1 MALSLAPAHLKRYA
15 EVARLFLKFARGP
28 LASEL
33 RSDLPRDTGA
43 EDVAEGNPEELAR
56 DLEAM
61 GPTFIK
67 LGQLLSSRADLLP
80 GPYLEALSRLQD
92 DVEPFSF
99 GQVEEIVEAE
109 LGVRLSAAFSE
120 FEAAPLAAA
129 SLGQVHRARLRDGRP
144 VAVKVQRP
152 GIREQ
157 IVEDLATL
165 RELASLLDKHST
177 IGAQY
182 GLEGLVDSFGRAL
195 IGELDYR
202 REAQNLIRLHRNL
215 ERFEDLEV
223 PLPVQDYT
231 TERVLTM
238 DYLEGRKVTQLDPL
252 TRIDLDG
259 GALADELFRAYL
271 HQVVVDGFFHADP
284 HGGNVILTEDGRLGL
299 IDLGMVGRI
308 APRMRDALFRLIVAI
323 GEGRGDD
330 AADRALAIG
339 QHLEHFDEE
348 EARRR
353 IAEVVGE
360 FDSARLG
367 DVAIGRAVIAVS
379 RAAAETGV
387 RVPAELTMLG
397 KTLWNLDEIGRA
409 LDPEFDPAATIRRE
423 APTLLRHRMAQRL
436 TPGHVASALMDMKEL
451 AQELPRRIN
460 AVLDVLSKNALRLKV
475 DAFDE
480 VALIEGLQKIANRIA
495 MGVVLAALIV
505 GAAIVMQIPT
515 RWTLLGYPALAMILF
530 AAAAL
535 GGIALITS
543 IVTTDRR
550 RRKRGP

>member
-33 RSDLPRDTGA
+33 RSDLAREAGD
-43 EDVAEGNPEELAR
+43 EDVGQGKPEELAR

-80 GPYLEALSRLQD
+80 APYLEALSRLQD

-99 GQVEEIVEAE
+99 GQVEEIVVAE
-109 LGVRLSAAFSE
+109 LGARLSSAFSE

-165 RELASLLDKHST
+165 RELAAFLDKHSA

-182 GLEGLVDSFGRAL
+182 GLEGLVEAFGRAL

-202 REAQNLIRLHRNL
+202 REAQNLTRLHRNL
-215 ERFEDLEV
+215 ESFESLEV
-223 PLPVQDYT
+223 PLPIEDYT

-238 DYLEGRKVTQLDPL
+238 DYLEGRKVTLLDPL
-252 TRIDLDG
+252 TRIDIDG
-259 GALADELFRAYL
+259 GSLADELFRAYL

-284 HGGNVILTEDGRLGL
+284 HAGNVILTEDGRLGL

-330 AADRALAIG
+330 AAERALAIG
-339 QHLEHFDEE
+339 EHLEHFDEAE
-348 EARRR
+348 SRRR

-367 DVAIGRAVIAVS
+367 DFAIGRAVIAVS

-409 LDPEFDPAATIRRE
+409 LDPDFDPAATIRRE

-436 TPGHVASALMDMKEL
+436 TPGHVASALMDVKEL
-451 AQELPRRIN
+451 AQELPRRVN
-460 AVLDVLSKNALRLKV
+460 AVLDVLAKNAFRLKV

-515 RWTLLGYPALAMILF
+515 RWTVLGYPALAMILF

-550 RRKRGP
+550 RRQRKS

>member
-1 MALSLAPAHLKRYA
+1 MTLSLAPAHLKRYA

-33 RSDLPRDTGA
+33 RSDLAREAGD
-43 EDVAEGNPEELAR
+43 EDVGQGKPEELAR

-80 GPYLEALSRLQD
+80 APYLEALSRLQD

-99 GQVEEIVEAE
+99 GQVEEIVVAE
-109 LGVRLSAAFSE
+109 LGARLSSAFSE

-152 GIREQ
+152 GIRVQ

-165 RELASLLDKHST
+165 RELAAFLDKHSA

-182 GLEGLVDSFGRAL
+182 GLEGLVEAFGRAL

-202 REAQNLIRLHRNL
+202 REAQNLTRLHRNL
-215 ERFEDLEV
+215 ESFESLEV
-223 PLPVQDYT
+223 PLPIEDYT

-238 DYLEGRKVTQLDPL
+238 DYLEGRKVTLLDPL
-252 TRIDLDG
+252 TRIDIDG
-259 GALADELFRAYL
+259 GSLADELFRAYL

-284 HGGNVILTEDGRLGL
+284 HAGNVILTEDGRLGL

-330 AADRALAIG
+330 AAERALAIG
-339 QHLEHFDEE
+339 EHLEHFDEAE
-348 EARRR
+348 SRRR

-367 DVAIGRAVIAVS
+367 DFAIGRAVIAVS

-409 LDPEFDPAATIRRE
+409 LDPDFDPAATIRRE

-436 TPGHVASALMDMKEL
+436 TPGHVASALMDVKEL
-451 AQELPRRIN
+451 AQELPRRVN
-460 AVLDVLSKNALRLKV
+460 AVLDVLAKNALRLKV

-515 RWTLLGYPALAMILF
+515 RWTVLGYPALAMILF

-550 RRKRGP
+550 RRRRKS

>member
-33 RSDLPRDTGA
+33 RSDLAREAGD
-43 EDVAEGNPEELAR
+43 EDVGQGKPEELAR
-56 DLEAM
+56 DLEAL

-80 GPYLEALSRLQD
+80 APYLEALSRLQD

-99 GQVEEIVEAE
+99 GQVEEIVVAE
-109 LGVRLSAAFSE
+109 LGARLSSAFSE

-165 RELASLLDKHST
+165 RELAAFLDKHSA

-182 GLEGLVDSFGRAL
+182 GLEGLVEAFGRAL

-202 REAQNLIRLHRNL
+202 REAQNLTRLHRNL
-215 ERFEDLEV
+215 ESFESLEV
-223 PLPVQDYT
+223 PLPIEDYT

-238 DYLEGRKVTQLDPL
+238 DYLEGRKVTLLDPL
-252 TRIDLDG
+252 TRIDIDG
-259 GALADELFRAYL
+259 GSLADELFRAYL

-284 HGGNVILTEDGRLGL
+284 HAGNVILTEDGRLGL

-330 AADRALAIG
+330 AAERALAIG
-339 QHLEHFDEE
+339 EHLEHFDEAE
-348 EARRR
+348 SRRR

-367 DVAIGRAVIAVS
+367 DFAIGRAVIAVS

-409 LDPEFDPAATIRRE
+409 LDPDFDPAATIRRE

-436 TPGHVASALMDMKEL
+436 TPGHVASALMDVKEL
-451 AQELPRRIN
+451 AQELPRRVN
-460 AVLDVLSKNALRLKV
+460 AVLDVLAKNALRLKV

-515 RWTLLGYPALAMILF
+515 RWTVLGYPALAMILF

-550 RRKRGP
+550 RRRRKS

>member
-1 MALSLAPAHLKRYA
+1 MTLSLAPAHLKRYA

-33 RSDLPRDTGA
+33 RSDLAREAGD
-43 EDVAEGNPEELAR
+43 EDVGQGKPEELAR
-56 DLEAM
+56 DLEAL

-80 GPYLEALSRLQD
+80 APYLEALSRLQD

-99 GQVEEIVEAE
+99 GQVEEIVVAE
-109 LGVRLSAAFSE
+109 LGARLSSAFSE

-165 RELASLLDKHST
+165 RELAAFLDKHSA

-182 GLEGLVDSFGRAL
+182 GLEGLVEAFGRAL

-202 REAQNLIRLHRNL
+202 REAQNLTRLHRNL
-215 ERFEDLEV
+215 ESFESLEV
-223 PLPVQDYT
+223 PLPIEDYT

-238 DYLEGRKVTQLDPL
+238 DYLEGRKVTLLDPL
-252 TRIDLDG
+252 TRIDIDG
-259 GALADELFRAYL
+259 GSLADELFRAYL

-284 HGGNVILTEDGRLGL
+284 HAGNVILTEDGRLGL

-330 AADRALAIG
+330 AAERALAIG
-339 QHLEHFDEE
+339 EHLEHFDEAE
-348 EARRR
+348 SRRR

-367 DVAIGRAVIAVS
+367 DFAIGRAVIAVS

-409 LDPEFDPAATIRRE
+409 LDPDFDPAATIRRE

-436 TPGHVASALMDMKEL
+436 TPGHVASALMDVKEL
-451 AQELPRRIN
+451 AQELPRRVN
-460 AVLDVLSKNALRLKV
+460 AVLDVLAKNALRLKV

-515 RWTLLGYPALAMILF
+515 RWTVLGYPALAMILF

-550 RRKRGP
+550 RRRRKS

>member
-33 RSDLPRDTGA
+33 RSDLAREAGD
-43 EDVAEGNPEELAR
+43 EDVGQGKPEELAR
-56 DLEAM
+56 DLEAL

-80 GPYLEALSRLQD
+80 APYLEALSRLQD

-99 GQVEEIVEAE
+99 GQVEEIVVAE
-109 LGVRLSAAFSE
+109 LGARLSSAFSE

-165 RELASLLDKHST
+165 RELAAFLDKHSA

-182 GLEGLVDSFGRAL
+182 GLEGLVEAFGRAL

-202 REAQNLIRLHRNL
+202 REAQNLTRLHRNL
-215 ERFEDLEV
+215 ESFESLEV
-223 PLPVQDYT
+223 PLPIEDYT

-238 DYLEGRKVTQLDPL
+238 DYLEGRKVTLLDPL
-252 TRIDLDG
+252 TRIDIDG
-259 GALADELFRAYL
+259 GSLADELFRAYL

-284 HGGNVILTEDGRLGL
+284 HAGNVILTEDGRLGL

-330 AADRALAIG
+330 AAERALAIG
-339 QHLEHFDEE
+339 EHLEHFDEAE
-348 EARRR
+348 SRRR

-367 DVAIGRAVIAVS
+367 DFAIGRAVIAVS

-409 LDPEFDPAATIRRE
+409 LDPDFDPAATIRRE

-436 TPGHVASALMDMKEL
+436 TPGHVASALMDVKEL
-451 AQELPRRIN
+451 AQELPRRVN
-460 AVLDVLSKNALRLKV
+460 AVLDVLAKNALRLKV

-515 RWTLLGYPALAMILF
+515 RWTVLGYPALAMILF

-550 RRKRGP
+550 RRQRKS

>member
-1 MALSLAPAHLKRYA
+1 MTLSLAPAHLKRYA

-33 RSDLPRDTGA
+33 RSDLAREAGD
-43 EDVAEGNPEELAR
+43 EDVGQGKPEELAR
-56 DLEAM
+56 DLEAL

-80 GPYLEALSRLQD
+80 APYLEALSRLQD

-99 GQVEEIVEAE
+99 GQVEEIVVAE
-109 LGVRLSAAFSE
+109 LGARLSSAFSE

-165 RELASLLDKHST
+165 RELAAFLDKHSA

-182 GLEGLVDSFGRAL
+182 GLEGLVEAFGRAL

-202 REAQNLIRLHRNL
+202 REAQNLTRLHRNL
-215 ERFEDLEV
+215 ASFESLEV
-223 PLPVQDYT
+223 PLPIEDYT

-238 DYLEGRKVTQLDPL
+238 DYLEGRKVTLLDPL
-252 TRIDLDG
+252 TRIDIDG
-259 GALADELFRAYL
+259 GSLADELFRAYL

-284 HGGNVILTEDGRLGL
+284 HAGNVILTEDGRLGL

-330 AADRALAIG
+330 AAERALAIG
-339 QHLEHFDEE
+339 EHLEHFDEAE
-348 EARRR
+348 SRRR

-367 DVAIGRAVIAVS
+367 DFAIGRAVIAVS

-409 LDPEFDPAATIRRE
+409 LDPDFDPAATIRRE

-436 TPGHVASALMDMKEL
+436 TPGHVASALMDVKEL
-451 AQELPRRIN
+451 AQELPRRVN
-460 AVLDVLSKNALRLKV
+460 AVLDVLAKNALRLKV

-515 RWTLLGYPALAMILF
+515 RWTVLGYPALAMILF

-550 RRKRGP
+550 RRQRKS

>member
-1 MALSLAPAHLKRYA
+1 MTLSLAPAHLKRYA

-33 RSDLPRDTGA
+33 RSDLAREAGD
-43 EDVAEGNPEELAR
+43 EDVGQGKPEELAR
-56 DLEAM
+56 DLEAL

-80 GPYLEALSRLQD
+80 APYLEALSRLQD

-99 GQVEEIVEAE
+99 GQVEEIVVAE
-109 LGVRLSAAFSE
+109 LGARLSSAFSE

-165 RELASLLDKHST
+165 RELAAFLDKHSA

-182 GLEGLVDSFGRAL
+182 GLEWLVEAFGRAL

-202 REAQNLIRLHRNL
+202 REAQNLTRLHRNL
-215 ERFEDLEV
+215 ESFESLEV
-223 PLPVQDYT
+223 PLPIEDYT

-238 DYLEGRKVTQLDPL
+238 DYLEGRKVTLLDPL
-252 TRIDLDG
+252 TRIDIDG
-259 GALADELFRAYL
+259 GSLADELFRAYL

-284 HGGNVILTEDGRLGL
+284 HAGNVILTEDGRLGL

-330 AADRALAIG
+330 AAERALAIG
-339 QHLEHFDEE
+339 EHLEHFDEAE
-348 EARRR
+348 SRRR

-367 DVAIGRAVIAVS
+367 DFAIGRAVIAVS

-409 LDPEFDPAATIRRE
+409 LDPDFDPAATIRRE

-436 TPGHVASALMDMKEL
+436 TPGHVASALMDVKEL
-451 AQELPRRIN
+451 AQELPRRVN
-460 AVLDVLSKNALRLKV
+460 AVLDVLAKNALRLKV

-515 RWTLLGYPALAMILF
+515 RWTVLGYPALAMILF

-550 RRKRGP
+550 RRQRKS

>member
-33 RSDLPRDTGA
+33 RSDLAREAGD
-43 EDVAEGNPEELAR
+43 EDVGQGKPEELAR

-80 GPYLEALSRLQD
+80 APYLEALSRLQD

-99 GQVEEIVEAE
+99 GQVEEIVVAE
-109 LGVRLSAAFSE
+109 LGARLSSAFSE

-165 RELASLLDKHST
+165 RELAAFLDKHSA

-182 GLEGLVDSFGRAL
+182 GLEGLVEAFGRAL

-202 REAQNLIRLHRNL
+202 REAQNLTRLHRNL
-215 ERFEDLEV
+215 ESFESLEV
-223 PLPVQDYT
+223 PLPIEDYT

-238 DYLEGRKVTQLDPL
+238 DYLEGRKVTLLDPL
-252 TRIDLDG
+252 TRIDIDG
-259 GALADELFRAYL
+259 GSLADELFRAYL

-284 HGGNVILTEDGRLGL
+284 HAGNVILTEDGRLGL

-330 AADRALAIG
+330 AAERALAIG
-339 QHLEHFDEE
+339 EHLEHFDEAE
-348 EARRR
+348 SRRR

-367 DVAIGRAVIAVS
+367 DFAIGRAVIAVS

-409 LDPEFDPAATIRRE
+409 LDPDFDPAATIRRE

-436 TPGHVASALMDMKEL
+436 TPGHVASALMDVKEL
-451 AQELPRRIN
+451 AQELPRRVN
-460 AVLDVLSKNALRLKV
+460 AVLDVLAKNALRLKV

-515 RWTLLGYPALAMILF
+515 RWTVLGYPALAMILF

-550 RRKRGP
+550 RRQRKS

>member
-1 MALSLAPAHLKRYA
+1 
-15 EVARLFLKFARGP
+15 
-28 LASEL
+28 
-33 RSDLPRDTGA
+33 
-43 EDVAEGNPEELAR
+43 
-56 DLEAM
+56 
-61 GPTFIK
+61 
-67 LGQLLSSRADLLP
+67 
-80 GPYLEALSRLQD
+80 
-92 DVEPFSF
+92 
-99 GQVEEIVEAE
+99 VEA
-109 LGVRLSAAFSE
+109 
-120 FEAAPLAAA
+120 
-129 SLGQVHRARLRDGRP
+129 
-144 VAVKVQRP
+144 
-152 GIREQ
+152 
-157 IVEDLATL
+157 
-165 RELASLLDKHST
+165 
-177 IGAQY
+177 
-182 GLEGLVDSFGRAL
+182 FGRAL

-202 REAQNLIRLHRNL
+202 REAQNLTRLHRNL
-215 ERFEDLEV
+215 ESFESLEV
-223 PLPVQDYT
+223 PLPIEDYT

-238 DYLEGRKVTQLDPL
+238 DYLEGRKVTLLDPL
-252 TRIDLDG
+252 TRIDIDG
-259 GALADELFRAYL
+259 GSLADELFRAYL

-284 HGGNVILTEDGRLGL
+284 HAGNVILTEDGRLGL

-330 AADRALAIG
+330 AAERALAIG
-339 QHLEHFDEE
+339 EHLEHFDEAE
-348 EARRR
+348 SRRR

-367 DVAIGRAVIAVS
+367 DFAIGRAVIAVS

-409 LDPEFDPAATIRRE
+409 LDPDFDPAATIRRE

-436 TPGHVASALMDMKEL
+436 TPGHVASALMDVKEL
-451 AQELPRRIN
+451 AQELPRRVN
-460 AVLDVLSKNALRLKV
+460 AVLDVLAKNALRLKV

-515 RWTLLGYPALAMILF
+515 RWTVLGYPALAMILF

-550 RRKRGP
+550 RRQRKS

>member
-1 MALSLAPAHLKRYA
+1 MTLSLAPAHLKRYA

-33 RSDLPRDTGA
+33 RSDLAREAGD
-43 EDVAEGNPEELAR
+43 EDVGQGKPEELAR

-80 GPYLEALSRLQD
+80 APYLEALSRLQD

-99 GQVEEIVEAE
+99 GQVEEIVVAE
-109 LGVRLSAAFSE
+109 LGARLSSAFSE

-165 RELASLLDKHST
+165 RELAAFLDKHSA

-182 GLEGLVDSFGRAL
+182 GLEGLVEAFGRAL

-202 REAQNLIRLHRNL
+202 REAQNLTRLHRNL
-215 ERFEDLEV
+215 ESFESLEV
-223 PLPVQDYT
+223 PLPIEDYT

-238 DYLEGRKVTQLDPL
+238 DYLEGRKVTLLDPL
-252 TRIDLDG
+252 TRIDIDG
-259 GALADELFRAYL
+259 GSLADELFRAYL

-284 HGGNVILTEDGRLGL
+284 HAGNVILTEDGRLGL

-339 QHLEHFDEE
+339 QHLENFDEE
-348 EARRR
+348 ESRRR

-367 DVAIGRAVIAVS
+367 DFAIGRAVIAVS

-409 LDPEFDPAATIRRE
+409 LDPDFDPAATIRRE

-436 TPGHVASALMDMKEL
+436 TPGHVASALMDVKEL
-451 AQELPRRIN
+451 AQELPRRVN
-460 AVLDVLSKNALRLKV
+460 AVLDVLAKNALRLKV

-515 RWTLLGYPALAMILF
+515 RWTVLGYPALAMILF

-550 RRKRGP
+550 RRQRKS

>member
-1 MALSLAPAHLKRYA
+1 MTLSLAPAHLKRYA

-33 RSDLPRDTGA
+33 RSDLAREAGD
-43 EDVAEGNPEELAR
+43 EDVGQGKPEELAR

-80 GPYLEALSRLQD
+80 APYLEALSRLQD

-99 GQVEEIVEAE
+99 GQVEEIVVAE
-109 LGVRLSAAFSE
+109 LGARLSSAFSE

-165 RELASLLDKHST
+165 RELAAFLDKHSA

-182 GLEGLVDSFGRAL
+182 GLEGLVDAFGRAL

-202 REAQNLIRLHRNL
+202 REAQNLTRLHRNL
-215 ERFEDLEV
+215 ESFESLEV
-223 PLPVQDYT
+223 PLPIEDYT

-238 DYLEGRKVTQLDPL
+238 DYLEGRKVTLLDPL
-252 TRIDLDG
+252 TRIDIDG
-259 GALADELFRAYL
+259 GSLADELFRAYL

-284 HGGNVILTEDGRLGL
+284 HAGNVILTEDGRLGL

-330 AADRALAIG
+330 AAERALAIG
-339 QHLEHFDEE
+339 EHLEHFDEAE
-348 EARRR
+348 SRRR

-367 DVAIGRAVIAVS
+367 DFAIGRAVIAVS

-409 LDPEFDPAATIRRE
+409 LDPDFDPAATIRRE

-436 TPGHVASALMDMKEL
+436 TPGHVASALMDVKEL
-451 AQELPRRIN
+451 AQELPRRVN
-460 AVLDVLSKNALRLKV
+460 AVLDVLAKNALRLKV

-515 RWTLLGYPALAMILF
+515 RWTVLGYPALAMILF

-550 RRKRGP
+550 RRQRKS

>member
-33 RSDLPRDTGA
+33 RSDLAREAGD
-43 EDVAEGNPEELAR
+43 EDVGQGKPEELAR

-80 GPYLEALSRLQD
+80 APYLEALSRLQD

-99 GQVEEIVEAE
+99 GQVEEIVVAE
-109 LGVRLSAAFSE
+109 LGARLSSAFSE

-165 RELASLLDKHST
+165 RELAAFLDKHSA

-182 GLEGLVDSFGRAL
+182 GLEGLVEAFGRAL

-202 REAQNLIRLHRNL
+202 REAQNLTRLHRNL
-215 ERFEDLEV
+215 ESFESLEV
-223 PLPVQDYT
+223 PLPIEDYT

-238 DYLEGRKVTQLDPL
+238 DYLEGRKVTLLDPL
-252 TRIDLDG
+252 TRIDIDG
-259 GALADELFRAYL
+259 GSLADELFRAYL

-284 HGGNVILTEDGRLGL
+284 HAGNVILTEDGRLGL

-330 AADRALAIG
+330 AAERALAIG
-339 QHLEHFDEE
+339 EHLEHFDEAE
-348 EARRR
+348 SRRR

-367 DVAIGRAVIAVS
+367 DFAIGRAVIAVS

-409 LDPEFDPAATIRRE
+409 LDPDFDPAATIRRE

-436 TPGHVASALMDMKEL
+436 TPGHVASALMDVKEL
-451 AQELPRRIN
+451 AQELPRRVN
-460 AVLDVLSKNALRLKV
+460 AVLDVLAKNALRLKV

-515 RWTLLGYPALAMILF
+515 RWTVLGYPALAMILF

-550 RRKRGP
+550 RRRRKS